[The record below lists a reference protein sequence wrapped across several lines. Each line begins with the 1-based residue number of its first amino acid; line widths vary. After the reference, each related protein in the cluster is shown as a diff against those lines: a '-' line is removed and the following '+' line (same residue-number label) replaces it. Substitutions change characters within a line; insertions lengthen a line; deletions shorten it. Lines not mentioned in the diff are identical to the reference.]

1 MKTLSTAPQPF
12 GPADRSTAAS
22 RAEAAY
28 LRRLGSLRAIPRL
41 VRPMQDLELDQRSG
55 FVCSFIDGASSIEDI
70 IDVSGVP
77 KLEVLRI
84 LDDLVAQ
91 GGISTE

>member
-1 MKTLSTAPQPF
+1 
-12 GPADRSTAAS
+12 
-22 RAEAAY
+22 
-28 LRRLGSLRAIPRL
+28 
-41 VRPMQDLELDQRSG
+41 MQDLELDQRSG

-70 IDVSGVP
+70 VDVSGVP

-91 GGISTE
+91 GGVSLD